1 MKKFGN
7 LGLLLVVI
15 LQAACAQ
22 KKEILYV
29 GTYSQRESQGLYV
42 YEFDRK
48 GFAFKLLQTMPEITS
63 PNFLAVHPSGRFL
76 YSVNLTPNPDGG
88 NQDVISAFAINPG
101 NGTLSFINQIPSY
114 GKGACHVSLD
124 KKGKWAYVSHYG
136 SGALS
141 VFAIKDN
148 GELGDSIQT
157 FVYEGKGLTRR
168 QNAPHV
174 HSSLVSPD
182 NQYLYVADLGTDKL
196 MIYTIDHSSG
206 KLSPAS
212 MPWYSA
218 APGAGPR
225 HFTFSKNGEIIYL
238 ANELNGTVDVLKK
251 NPADGSL
258 ESLQTISTLPKG
270 FSEMNTVADIHTDP
284 SGKFL
289 YVTNRGHN
297 SLAIFRISQDAKL
310 EFLAHEPIL
319 GNHPRN
325 FMVDTKGSFLIVANQ
340 FTDNV
345 PVFRLNGK
353 NGLLNYSELSLNI
366 PAAVCLKMVELSR

>member
-1 MKKFGN
+1 MKLKN
-7 LGLLLVVI
+7 LCLLLVVI
-15 LQAACAQ
+15 FQTACAQ

-29 GTYSQRESQGLYV
+29 GTYSQRESQGLYI
-42 YEFDRK
+42 YEFDRE

-63 PNFLAVHPSGRFL
+63 PNFLAVHPTGKFL
-76 YSVNLTPNPDGG
+76 YSVNLAPGPDGS
-88 NQDVISAFAINPG
+88 NLDVISAFAINTE

-141 VFAIKDN
+141 VFAIKEN

-157 FVYEGKGLTRR
+157 IVYEGKGLTRR

-182 NQYLYVADLGTDKL
+182 NKYLYVADLGTDKL

-206 KLSPAS
+206 KLKPAS

-218 APGAGPR
+218 TPGAGPR
-225 HFTFSKNGEIIYL
+225 HFTFSKNGGFIYL

-258 ESLQTISTLPKG
+258 ESLQTISTLPEG

-310 EFLAHEPIL
+310 ELLAHEPIL

-325 FMVDTKGSFLIVANQ
+325 FMVDNKGSFVMVANQ

-345 PVFRLNGK
+345 PVFMLNEK
-353 NGLLNYSELSLNI
+353 TGLLNYSEQFLSI
-366 PAAVCLKMVELSR
+366 PAAVCLKMLELK